1 MSKSKP
7 KIDKSL
13 IPEEGTPRFV
23 LTLTD
28 TQTVRGGQ
36 YYSVSIGDDKLSSFN
51 RLLPKSM
58 RTNTVRTEYQAMHAF
73 FAKAIK
79 DLDKQP
85 YEKIET
91 PEFMKTKDTGEE
103 EAKGEDKE

>member
-7 KIDKSL
+7 GIDKSL

-23 LTLTD
+23 LSLTD
-28 TQTVRGGQ
+28 TQTVVGNQ
-36 YYSVSIGDDKLSSFN
+36 YFSVSIGDDKLSSFN
-51 RLLPKSM
+51 RLLPKKM
-58 RTNTVRTEYQAMHAF
+58 RTNTVRTEYQAMFEF
-73 FAKAIK
+73 FKKAIK

-91 PEFMKTKDTGEE
+91 PEFLKTEDNGEE
-103 EAKGEDKE
+103 E